1 LGWTSAADFLFVAQD
16 AKDLVFPLSSRVAGK
31 LRPGSVVIDAA
42 HREQEQP
49 RILVLAEETLGVAA
63 GN

>member
-1 LGWTSAADFLFVAQD
+1 MMHPAEAFKPAPTD
-16 AKDLVFPLSSRVAGK
+16 ALITIGIDLSKDHL
-31 LRPGSVVIDAA
+31 DAA